1 MRGPIDRRGFV
12 KAMGA
17 AGIATLPFSGAAGAE
32 SSSIIDDAFDLAS
45 GTLQQALII
54 FESND
59 MVDQLSTLGLPN
71 GFHKFEVL
79 PIGYTEA
86 TGSLLRDIADLNG
99 VLRIE
104 RNKELEYYN
113 DDARGLVRTD
123 EVQAGSGSALDTA
136 YTGET
141 AHTAVIDSG
150 IDGNHPDLRGSLEHN
165 YRWVGNPLGSPTLWV
180 DAGPLDT
187 DDNGHGTHTSG
198 TVVGDGTRS
207 DGQFKGH
214 APDARLTMYSA
225 GLTLLIVKPV
235 AAYDH
240 LLANHADDVQVVSNS
255 YGSSSANDFDPNLA
269 LNVAT
274 WEAYTAGLLSA
285 FSAGNSGPS
294 TNTLN
299 DYAKAPNVLGVA
311 ATNDNKAVTNFSSRG
326 RARDYSGGGEGA
338 NYDRQTALE
347 NLETYRNG
355 GSPSGP
361 LGLYRNGVGAPG
373 NAIVSTMAPT
383 DPLNVQGADGQ
394 LYYASISGTSMS
406 CPATAGIATL
416 VVDAYQQQT
425 GSEPAPID
433 VLNTVEATA
442 ANAKSSYTPANM
454 GAGFTD
460 GYEATDRA
468 ENGNLAGF
476 SDVTLA

>member
-1 MRGPIDRRGFV
+1 MRDHINRRTFI
-12 KAMGA
+12 KATGA
-17 AGIATLPFSGAAGAE
+17 AGIGATLSAGIAGAE
-32 SSSIIDDAFDLAS
+32 SSLLDSAFDL
-45 GTLQQALII
+45 TDDVLQEALVV

-59 MVDQLSTLGLPN
+59 AVDQLSALDLVN
-71 GFHKFEVL
+71 GFYKFEVL

-86 TGSLLRDIADLNG
+86 TGGLLREIANLDG
-99 VLRIE
+99 VLRVE
-104 RNKELEYYN
+104 RNKELDYYN
-113 DDARGLVRTD
+113 DDTRELVRTD
-123 EVQAGSGSALDTA
+123 EVQSGSGSVLASA
-136 YTGET
+136 YTGES

-150 IDGNHPDLRGSLEHN
+150 IDGDHPDLESSLKHN

-207 DGQFKGH
+207 NGQFKGH
-214 APDARLTMYSA
+214 APDASLTVYSA
-225 GLTLLIVKPV
+225 GLTLLILKAV

-240 LLANHADDVQVVSNS
+240 LLANHTDDVQVVSNS
-255 YGSSSANDFDPNLA
+255 YGSSSPNDFAPDDP

-274 WEAYTAGLLSA
+274 WEAFESGLLSL
-285 FSAGNSGPS
+285 FSAGNTGPNP
-294 TNTLN
+294 NTLN

-311 ATNDNKAVTNFSSRG
+311 ATNDDKAVTNFSSRG
-326 RARDYSGGGEGA
+326 RTPSYEGET

-355 GSPSGP
+355 GNPSGP
-361 LGLYRNGVGAPG
+361 LGLYRMGVGAPG
-373 NAIVSTMAPT
+373 KAIVSTMAPL
-383 DPLNVQGADGQ
+383 DPLQATSAPDGR
-394 LYYASISGTSMS
+394 LYYATISGTSMS

-416 VVDAYQQQT
+416 VVDAYQQNT

-433 VLNTVEATA
+433 VLNTVEAESED
-442 ANAKSSYTPANM
+442 AKSSYTPYNM
-454 GAGFTD
+454 GAGFPD
-460 GYEATDRA
+460 AYNAVDRA

-476 SDVTLA
+476 DDVTLV